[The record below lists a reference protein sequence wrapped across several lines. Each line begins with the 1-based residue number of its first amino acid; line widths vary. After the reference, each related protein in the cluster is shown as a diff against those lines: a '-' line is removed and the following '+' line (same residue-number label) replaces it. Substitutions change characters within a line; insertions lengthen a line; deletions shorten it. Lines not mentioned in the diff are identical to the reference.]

1 MTMSEAKLTFL
12 GPVSGQ
18 ALGQKRKSWRERISW
33 PFMFVVVVPTFAAAI
48 YYASLATPRY
58 VSEARF
64 IVRAQ
69 TQQTPSPLGVALQGV
84 GLGTAQT
91 DAFAVHEYI
100 KSRDALKDLQ
110 RRYDIRAMLSQ
121 TGVDPF
127 SGVRRPW
134 EGNSREA
141 LYKGFQRFVVV
152 GHDST
157 NGMSTLRVEA
167 FSPQDATTI
176 ANGLL
181 DGGENLVNR
190 LNRRATE
197 TAVVEAEAAVK
208 DAQEDVVQVQAEL
221 TRFRTN
227 QRFIDPANVATETSE
242 VLGGLLLN
250 QAELSAEKQQLES
263 QAPQSPQLAS
273 LNARLRAIEGQIEA
287 QRQRIAGTT
296 NSLAPQVGDYELLV
310 GRRELAARNLA
321 SATATLNSARQDARR
336 QQLYLERVVS
346 PSLADKPTE
355 PKRLLAVL
363 TVFGTLLLIYG
374 VAWLIWTGV
383 KEHRQ

>member
-1 MTMSEAKLTFL
+1 MSEAKLTFL

-18 ALGQKRKSWRERISW
+18 ALGQKRKGWRERVSW
-33 PFMFVVVVPTFAAAI
+33 PFVVVVVLPTLVAAI
-48 YYASLATPRY
+48 YYAFIATPRY

-69 TQQTPSPLGVALQGV
+69 AQQTPSPLGVALQGV
-84 GLGTAQT
+84 GLGAAQT

-110 RRYDIRAMLSQ
+110 GKYDVRAMLSRP
-121 TGVDPF
+121 GVDPF
-127 SGVRRPW
+127 SRLRRPW
-134 EGNSREA
+134 EGDSRETF
-141 LYKGFQRFVVV
+141 YEGFQRFVVV

-167 FSPQDATTI
+167 FSPQDATAI

-190 LNRRATE
+190 LNRRATA

-208 DAQEDVVQVQAEL
+208 DAQEEVVRVQAEL
-221 TRFRTN
+221 TRFRTS

-242 VLGGLLLN
+242 LLGGLLLN

-263 QAPQSPQLAS
+263 QAPQSPQLAA

-287 QRQRIAGTT
+287 QRQRIAGA
-296 NSLAPQVGDYELLV
+296 NGSLAPQVGDYELLV
-310 GRRELAARNLA
+310 GRRELASRNLA
-321 SATATLNSARQDARR
+321 SATATLNGARQDARR

-346 PSLADKPTE
+346 PSLADKPTQ
-355 PKRLLAVL
+355 PKRLLAIL
-363 TVFGTLLLIYG
+363 TVFGTMLLLYG
-374 VAWLIWTGV
+374 VGWLIWTGV

>member
-1 MTMSEAKLTFL
+1 MSEAKLTFL
-12 GPVSGQ
+12 GPLSGQ
-18 ALGQKRKSWRERISW
+18 ALVQKRKSWRERVSW
-33 PFMFVVVVPTFAAAI
+33 PFIVVVLLPTLVAAI
-48 YYASLATPRY
+48 YYAFIATPRY

-69 TQQTPSPLGVALQGV
+69 AQQTPSPLGVALQGV

-110 RRYDIRAMLSQ
+110 GRYDVRAMLSQ
-121 TGVDPF
+121 AGVDPF
-127 SGVRRPW
+127 SRLRRPW
-134 EGNSREA
+134 EGESRETF
-141 LYKGFQRFVVV
+141 YEGFQRFVVV

-167 FSPQDATTI
+167 FRPQDATTI

-197 TAVVEAEAAVK
+197 TAVVEAEVAVK
-208 DAQEDVVQVQAEL
+208 DAQEEVVRVQAEL
-221 TRFRTN
+221 TRFRTSE
-227 QRFIDPANVATETSE
+227 RFIDPANVATETSE
-242 VLGGLLLN
+242 LLGGLLLN

-263 QAPQSPQLAS
+263 QAPQSPQLAP

-287 QRQRIAGTT
+287 QRQRIAGA
-296 NSLAPQVGDYELLV
+296 NDSLAPRVGDYELLV

-321 SATATLNSARQDARR
+321 SATATLNGARQDARR

-346 PSLADKPTE
+346 PSLADKPAE
-355 PKRLLAVL
+355 PKRLLAIL
-363 TVFGTLLLIYG
+363 TVFGTMLLFYG
-374 VAWLIWTGV
+374 VVWLIWTGV